1 MRIHHHGSDRQGPD
15 RRRSNAARSR
25 ARPRAPCPHRSW
37 PGAFRPSHRLRDGAL
52 LALVAA
58 GLSAVEIST
67 LRASAVTMTSGK
79 FLVTVRRHG
88 LTWFVVLP
96 TDFGA
101 RLIAWLTECRLW
113 AVPEPVFRGS
123 RGPLT
128 SMGICKVLE
137 RYRNHHQVP
146 VRRRPKVLSRRK

>member
-1 MRIHHHGSDRQGPD
+1 MRLDPEHAHELLTRVDPGRV
-15 RRRSNAARSR
+15 RSGQAI
-25 ARPRAPCPHRSW
+25 
-37 PGAFRPSHRLRDGAL
+37 GLRDGAL

-58 GLSAVEIST
+58 GLSAVEIAT

-79 FLVTVRRHG
+79 LLVAVRRHG

-96 TDFGA
+96 TDLGA

-146 VRRRPKVLSRRK
+146 VRRGPKISSRRKSGVGL

>member
-1 MRIHHHGSDRQGPD
+1 MRLDPEHARELLACIDPGRV
-15 RRRSNAARSR
+15 RSGQAV
-25 ARPRAPCPHRSW
+25 
-37 PGAFRPSHRLRDGAL
+37 GLRDGAL

-58 GLSAVEIST
+58 GLSAVEIAA
-67 LRASAVTMTSGK
+67 LRASAITMTSGK
-79 FLVTVRRHG
+79 LLVSVRRHR
-88 LTWFVVLP
+88 LAWFVVLP
-96 TDFGA
+96 ADLGG

-113 AVPEPVFRGS
+113 AAPEPVFRGS

-146 VRRRPKVLSRRK
+146 VRRRPKVSSRRKRSVDL

>member
-1 MRIHHHGSDRQGPD
+1 MRLDPEHAHELLGRIDPGRV
-15 RRRSNAARSR
+15 RSGQAI
-25 ARPRAPCPHRSW
+25 
-37 PGAFRPSHRLRDGAL
+37 GLRDGAL
-52 LALVAA
+52 LSLVAA
-58 GLSAVEIST
+58 GLSAVEIAT
-67 LRASAVTMTSGK
+67 LRASAVTMTNGK
-79 FLVTVRRHG
+79 LLVAVRRHG

-96 TDFGA
+96 TDLGA

-146 VRRRPKVLSRRK
+146 VRRRPKVSSRRKSGVEL